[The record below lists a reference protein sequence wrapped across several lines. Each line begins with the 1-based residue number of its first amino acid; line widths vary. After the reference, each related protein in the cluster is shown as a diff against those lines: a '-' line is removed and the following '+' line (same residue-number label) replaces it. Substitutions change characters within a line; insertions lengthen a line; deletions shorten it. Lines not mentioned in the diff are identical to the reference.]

1 MILKKKKKLNIPKFP
16 RLIIDT
22 LKSKGFDAYIV
33 GGCVRDQLLGL
44 KPSDFDITTNAKP
57 EDIKKLFKKT
67 IDTGIKHGTV
77 SVLFY
82 ENNVPHVYEVTT
94 YRVDGR
100 YSDGRHPENVTFV
113 DDLREDLRR
122 RDFTVNAMAYNDDIG
137 LVDEFDGLSDLNNKI
152 IRAVGNPIDR
162 FQEDA
167 LRLLR
172 AVRFAAKL
180 GFDIEKETARAIPV
194 LASNLR
200 QVSRERV
207 QVELTKTITSKN
219 PDYIKLVKKYG
230 LDRYICDGF
239 DKIRFGKFDKEPKNH
254 MAYASLLYNT
264 EPDFAKNILKELKLD
279 NNTIAAVTSLINAKE
294 YYYRLV
300 DFSKKTKRDKNFDIV
315 VKESIDYLKYD
326 LTHDFIKLLYIN
338 EGKNKTIAE
347 YEKKVKEFETHKI
360 PIFIKDLD
368 IDGSVI
374 KDIGFTGEEVGAVL
388 KNLQKIVYNNYR
400 LNNRKVLKDI
410 VEKAYNIYTK

>member
-1 MILKKKKKLNIPKFP
+1 MILKNNKKLNIPKFP

-57 EDIKKLFKKT
+57 YDIKKLFKKT

-137 LVDEFDGLSDLNNKI
+137 LVDEFDGLIDLNNKI

-180 GFDIEKETARAIPV
+180 GFDIEKETARAIPL

-219 PDYIKLVKKYG
+219 PDYIKLLKKYG

-239 DKIRFGKFDKEPKNH
+239 NIIRFGKFDKESKNH

-279 NNTIAAVTSLINAKE
+279 NNTIAAVTSLISAKE

-315 VKESIDYLKYD
+315 VKESIEYLK
-326 LTHDFIKLLYIN
+326 
-338 EGKNKTIAE
+338 
-347 YEKKVKEFETHKI
+347 
-360 PIFIKDLD
+360 
-368 IDGSVI
+368 
-374 KDIGFTGEEVGAVL
+374 
-388 KNLQKIVYNNYR
+388 
-400 LNNRKVLKDI
+400 
-410 VEKAYNIYTK
+410 

>member
-152 IRAVGNPIDR
+152 CLRIKFERVKRNWSQEQLADFADLNRNTIGN
-162 FQEDA
+162 
-167 LRLLR
+167 
-172 AVRFAAKL
+172 
-180 GFDIEKETARAIPV
+180 IERG
-194 LASNLR
+194 LASPTEDTLEKLATAFSISVLDLMD
-200 QVSRERV
+200 VSN
-207 QVELTKTITSKN
+207 IT
-219 PDYIKLVKKYG
+219 L
-230 LDRYICDGF
+230 
-239 DKIRFGKFDKEPKNH
+239 
-254 MAYASLLYNT
+254 
-264 EPDFAKNILKELKLD
+264 
-279 NNTIAAVTSLINAKE
+279 
-294 YYYRLV
+294 
-300 DFSKKTKRDKNFDIV
+300 
-315 VKESIDYLKYD
+315 
-326 LTHDFIKLLYIN
+326 
-338 EGKNKTIAE
+338 
-347 YEKKVKEFETHKI
+347 
-360 PIFIKDLD
+360 
-368 IDGSVI
+368 
-374 KDIGFTGEEVGAVL
+374 
-388 KNLQKIVYNNYR
+388 
-400 LNNRKVLKDI
+400 
-410 VEKAYNIYTK
+410 